1 MQGTEAWP
9 EGLVAWQSLGLLGK
23 EFLYPPQ
30 LQGQV
35 GPQGDRP
42 QSPSLAQEPSKATG
56 VWASV
61 GCNSSSPPGPNWS
74 VIRRPRQPPAR
85 AWPRACDS
93 GLFLAPD
100 AGQLLGNVR

>member
-1 MQGTEAWP
+1 MRSTEAWP

-30 LQGQV
+30 LQGQA

-42 QSPSLAQEPSKATG
+42 QPPSLAQEPSKATG

-61 GCNSSSPPGPNWS
+61 GCNSSSPPRAQLVSHPQAS
-74 VIRRPRQPPAR
+74 PATCTR
-85 AWPRACDS
+85 
-93 GLFLAPD
+93 LA
-100 AGQLLGNVR
+100 QSL